1 MNWLFQ
7 ASRKISNLLTVA
19 YLFIISSK
27 NNKRQTQMLQKKKRK
42 ETPKDESYTEV
53 NNYKKMK

>member
-27 NNKRQTQMLQKKKRK
+27 NNKRQTQMLQKKEKKRQK
-42 ETPKDESYTEV
+42 TNHTLKLTIT
-53 NNYKKMK
+53 KKMK

>member
-27 NNKRQTQMLQKKKRK
+27 NNKRQTQMLQKKEKKRQK
-42 ETPKDESYTEV
+42 TNHTLKLTIT
-53 NNYKKMK
+53 KK

>member
-1 MNWLFQ
+1 MKWLFQ

-27 NNKRQTQMLQKKKRK
+27 NNKRQTQMLQKKKRQK
-42 ETPKDESYTEV
+42 TNHTLKLTIT
-53 NNYKKMK
+53 KK